1 MSGQS
6 HQRPEILIRNKT
18 PIRKNIKVEL
28 TIAVTGFETYDMII
42 EDANVNKVFISQD
55 SYPVNKITLFMYKL
69 NIYLFLAAVRFILF
83 SISILQTPLIS
94 GISFIRISVI
104 SWYVM
109 NMLNR
114 Q

>member
-42 EDANVNKVFISQD
+42 EDANVNKVFIS
-55 SYPVNKITLFMYKL
+55 
-69 NIYLFLAAVRFILF
+69 
-83 SISILQTPLIS
+83 SIHIQ
-94 GISFIRISVI
+94 
-104 SWYVM
+104 
-109 NMLNR
+109 
-114 Q
+114 